1 MADVY
6 EKDLG
11 QKSSLTTSDFIRVVG
26 TDNASY
32 KQLVSDV
39 AKKIIENY
47 TGSSLAGS
55 KQSVKAALDSLNS
68 NNEAKIYS
76 LGAISL
82 PATLAVPAN
91 SRSAVFAI
99 GPYSSR
105 GHGVISI
112 AANTSGTT
120 YPVVIGGSIA
130 ASGGTNALTI
140 TDPSGSSTIVHVLV
154 ITYYGSGKITA

>member
-1 MADVY
+1 MGHL
-6 EKDLG
+6 E
-11 QKSSLTTSDFIRVVG
+11 S
-26 TDNASY
+26 N
-32 KQLVSDV
+32 
-39 AKKIIENY
+39 
-47 TGSSLAGS
+47 
-55 KQSVKAALDSLNS
+55 LNS

-99 GPYSSR
+99 GPYGSR
-105 GHGVISI
+105 GHGVISV
-112 AANTSGTT
+112 AANASGTA

-154 ITYYGSGKITA
+154 ITYYGSGKISA